1 MLFDHETI
9 SATDLRDESSDV
21 LNRVRYGHE
30 RLVVSRHHKALV
42 AIISIEDLE
51 LFERLEDMRD
61 VLLAEE
67 AEREAR
73 ERGEKPVSYAEARKR
88 LGL

>member
-1 MLFDHETI
+1 MLADHDTI

-21 LNRVRYGHE
+21 LSRVRYGHE
-30 RLVVSRHHKALV
+30 RLVVSRRHKAMA

-51 LFERLEDMRD
+51 LFEQLEDMRD
-61 VLLAEE
+61 VLLAEK
-67 AEREAR
+67 AERDAHA
-73 ERGEKPVSYAEARKR
+73 RGEKAVPYAEARKR